1 MPVKRLSRTVAADLV
16 RHCLSAGRVIPGRH
30 FKEELANEG
39 LDILDAHNVL
49 RTGNIFQEP
58 EPDIRSG
65 DWKYRME
72 GTDLDTLTK
81 ATERMT
87 QAEIK
92 LQEAAQKAQSPAGGP
107 PGGDTGGRPSGNPN
121 EKVVD
126 AEFEEA

>member
-1 MPVKRLSRTVAADLV
+1 MSVRRLSRADAADLV
-16 RHCLSAGRVIPGRH
+16 RNCLSAGRVIPGKH

-72 GTDLDTLTK
+72 GTDLEGKPLAVVFCFKDA
-81 ATERMT
+81 ATGFLITVFSIR
-87 QAEIK
+87 
-92 LQEAAQKAQSPAGGP
+92 
-107 PGGDTGGRPSGNPN
+107 R
-121 EKVVD
+121 
-126 AEFEEA
+126 